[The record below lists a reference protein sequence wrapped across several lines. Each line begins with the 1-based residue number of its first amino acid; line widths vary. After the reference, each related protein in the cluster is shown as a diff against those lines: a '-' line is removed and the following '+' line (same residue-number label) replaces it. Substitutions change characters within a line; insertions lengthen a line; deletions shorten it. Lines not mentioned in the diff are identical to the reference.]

1 MEDAGE
7 KMNTKEKE
15 KLEELL
21 SNFASAYINYYHEES
36 DYSDE
41 DKKKLDDAEDAIEK
55 FYDSLKDAK

>member
-1 MEDAGE
+1 
-7 KMNTKEKE
+7 MNTKEKE

-55 FYDSLKDAK
+55 FYDSSKDAK